1 MITIMT
7 PTYNRAYI
15 LGNAYQSLQKQTSF
29 DFEWI
34 IIDDGSADNT
44 EELVKG
50 WIAEETRFSIIYEKQ
65 PNGGKHR
72 AVNRGVALA
81 SYEYFLIL
89 DSDDTLTEDAVAKV
103 HHWITQIDGLDG
115 FAGVAGLRSFPNPP
129 QSKSMADAVIGG
141 MPSQPYIDAT
151 NLERGKYGLLGD
163 KVEVYKTDV
172 LKRYPF
178 PEFEGENFLS
188 EMASWDRIAR
198 DGLKIRWYSDVIY
211 LCEYIE
217 DGLTKN
223 IDLKAYARNFQGYT
237 YCSKLLLETRFG
249 WLRIYRCGEFAHV
262 ASLNGLSFVQ
272 AKRLLGASWSMM
284 IRGVILFYIRKLYHK
299 VCK

>member
-50 WIAEETRFSIIYEKQ
+50 WIAEETRFPIIYEKQ

-89 DSDDTLTEDAVAKV
+89 DSDDTLTEDAVVKV

-115 FAGVAGLRSFPNPP
+115 FAGVAGLKAYANPS
-129 QSKSMADAVIGG
+129 QSGNTADAVVGG
-141 MPSQPYIDAT
+141 MPPQPYIDAT

-163 KVEVYKTDV
+163 KAEVYKTDV

-178 PEFEGENFLS
+178 PEFEGENFLR
-188 EMASWDRIAR
+188 ETASWDRIAR

-249 WLRIYRCGEFAHV
+249 WLRIHRCGEFAYV

-284 IRGVILFYIRKLYHK
+284 MRGVILFYLRKLYHK